1 MGKKKTKLVLP
12 GGIQGLVHD
21 VQQKSSKVGLNNT
34 TQENMAGDNEIQD
47 KKKIESENGKAYN
60 LNRVGVQSSIAP
72 IDTKT
77 VETPAYSKDSSEDI
91 KNDKEYSIVKDQSKD
106 NWDLFLNLARD
117 YKNKQSKLSTV
128 YIDDSLKDILDR
140 LRTAEGIKLPS
151 SAILSSIV
159 ARFIYDHE
167 EKIKQVLFG
176 DHKLL

>member
-21 VQQKSSKVGLNNT
+21 VQQKSSKVGLSNT
-34 TQENMAGDNEIQD
+34 IEESMSGDNEIQD
-47 KKKIESENGKAYN
+47 KKNIESENEKAYN
-60 LNRVGVQSSIAP
+60 LNRVRKQSLAGTIGA
-72 IDTKT
+72 KT
-77 VETPAYSKDSSEDI
+77 AETPAYFKDDSKN
-91 KNDKEYSIVKDQSKD
+91 KKKDKEYNIVKDQSED
-106 NWDLFLNLARD
+106 TWNLFLNLARD
-117 YKNKQSKLSTV
+117 YKNKQGKLSTV

-151 SAILSSIV
+151 AAILSSIV